1 MKVKQGLIIQL
12 IDDSF
17 TIYDPNDDK
26 LVSLNLSASL
36 IFEWI
41 LNNLS
46 ESEMIERYIQIY
58 NISKEKAK
66 EDIESVI
73 NELKKE
79 GILEDDKEISDS

>member
-1 MKVKQGLIIQL
+1 MKVKQELVIQL

-17 TIYDPNDDK
+17 TIYDPEEDK
-26 LVSLNLSASL
+26 LLSLNLSASL

-46 ESEMIERYIQIY
+46 ENEMIERYVQIY
-58 NISKEKAK
+58 DVSYEKAK

-79 GILEDDKEISDS
+79 GFIDDKESSNS

>member
-79 GILEDDKEISDS
+79 GILEDDKESSDS